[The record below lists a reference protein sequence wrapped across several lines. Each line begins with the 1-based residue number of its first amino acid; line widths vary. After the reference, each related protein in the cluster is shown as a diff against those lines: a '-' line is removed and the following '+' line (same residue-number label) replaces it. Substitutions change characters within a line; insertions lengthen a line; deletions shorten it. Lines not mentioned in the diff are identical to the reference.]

1 MSKLELY
8 VKEKI
13 SGYVTY
19 FDLPLEEGLERDHSD
34 FLIPPG
40 EEMTIIES
48 QSTILVNSNIDFIY
62 MTFTFAFKCVAD
74 DIYRIEIVEPKYDE
88 RYIIKYDQGAAMLEP
103 GRTEEIHIDIHD
115 SNPISDIYSSRKAC
129 YSFKL
134 EWV

>member
-1 MSKLELY
+1 MSKLKLY

-62 MTFTFAFKCVAD
+62 MTFTELRLLNLNMMR
-74 DIYRIEIVEPKYDE
+74 DI
-88 RYIIKYDQGAAMLEP
+88 
-103 GRTEEIHIDIHD
+103 
-115 SNPISDIYSSRKAC
+115 
-129 YSFKL
+129 
-134 EWV
+134 